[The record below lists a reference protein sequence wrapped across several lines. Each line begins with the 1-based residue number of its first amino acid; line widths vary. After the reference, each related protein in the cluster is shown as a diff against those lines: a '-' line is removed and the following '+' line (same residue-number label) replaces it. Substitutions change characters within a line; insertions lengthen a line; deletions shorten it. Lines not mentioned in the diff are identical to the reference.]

1 MADNRENENIGGNQ
15 NGQELGAN
23 RPGGAE
29 QPEGGAEQMGEVR
42 NLGNRARLEQPQRQ
56 RPGDFNPTGQ
66 EGGVYSL
73 DDFAVPN
80 ASTASGAE
88 YPYYDGFVKPVVK
101 IGTCA
106 QTYTHLHV
114 LDHIAN
120 AAVIS
125 KPFILHFVWNQM
137 EGLIGREKSGWISYG
152 IEIAAA
158 NTDVTA
164 QRLVHRET
172 GEALAVPAE
181 RAHSDTSVTEAAVLG
196 LCLAIIR
203 VASITQEEHMER
215 ILNKM
220 AQDYGTLGIQDV
232 KQILRR
238 TRWHTLLESH
248 DFRLLASAIDMFLYR
263 FPAASGSYMRMGT
276 VVTRGAQ
283 LTALSSLSLLC
294 PTKEDV
300 YVFASWCGTRSLKTE
315 LIKMLKRDQEM
326 DEPGSYFHYQ
336 IYMGLVSRSCYSAA
350 ENPHLT
356 IFLHTAGCMLAAER
370 SMKAFFPKSVQN
382 FYEDVRLGIAFAY
395 ERSLIGQFEDEGG
408 VRFRGVDYEEQNA
421 SDAGGQAYQARGCR
435 YWIKCIK
442 NGNEEWQTAL
452 SWARS
457 VTLTW
462 ENPFDGTFA
471 QRLYQIVGN
480 MYNAINAAQRQGD
493 LSLADFDEEQ

>member
-1 MADNRENENIGGNQ
+1 MADNRKNGNT
-15 NGQELGAN
+15 GDEQEIPERRVSRAGE
-23 RPGGAE
+23 AE
-29 QPEGGAEQMGEVR
+29 QPEGGVNPQGGAPNSGTR
-42 NLGNRARLEQPQRQ
+42 SRTEQPPRQ
-56 RPGDFNPTGQ
+56 RPGDFDPVGQ
-66 EGGVYSL
+66 SGVYKLS
-73 DDFAVPN
+73 DFAVPN

-88 YPYYDGFVKPVVK
+88 YPYYRGFGKPIVRV
-101 IGTCA
+101 GSCV

-114 LDHIAN
+114 MDHVAS

-125 KPFILHFVWNQM
+125 KPFILHFVWNEMAQ
-137 EGLIGREKSGWISYG
+137 LVGREKSGWTSYG
-152 IEIAAA
+152 VQIAPP

-164 QRLVHRET
+164 QQVVTKED
-172 GEALAVPAE
+172 GEAITVPAE
-181 RAHSDTSVTEAAVLG
+181 RAYSDTSVTAPAVLG
-196 LCLAIIR
+196 LCLSIIR
-203 VASITQEEHMER
+203 VASITQEEHLEK

-220 AQDYGTLGIQDV
+220 AQDYATLGIQDV

-238 TRWHTLLESH
+238 TRWHTLLESY
-248 DFRLLASAIDMFLYR
+248 DFRLLAAAIDMFLYR
-263 FPAASGSYMRMGT
+263 FPTASGSYMRMGT

-300 YVFASWCGTRSLKTE
+300 YVFASWCGTKSLKTE

-356 IFLHTAGCMLAAER
+356 IFIHTAGCMMAAER

-395 ERSLIGQFEDEGG
+395 ERSLLGQFEEDGG
-408 VRFRGVDYEEQNA
+408 VHFDTVKYEEQDA
-421 SDAGGQAYQARGCR
+421 AAAGGQAYQPRGCR

-442 NGNEEWQTAL
+442 NGNEEWQTAI

-462 ENPFDGTFA
+462 ENPFEGTFA

-480 MYNAINAAQRQGD
+480 LYSAVGAPQRQGE
-493 LSLADFDEEQ
+493 LSMADFDEEI

>member
-1 MADNRENENIGGNQ
+1 
-15 NGQELGAN
+15 
-23 RPGGAE
+23 
-29 QPEGGAEQMGEVR
+29 
-42 NLGNRARLEQPQRQ
+42 
-56 RPGDFNPTGQ
+56 
-66 EGGVYSL
+66 
-73 DDFAVPN
+73 
-80 ASTASGAE
+80 
-88 YPYYDGFVKPVVK
+88 
-101 IGTCA
+101 
-106 QTYTHLHV
+106 
-114 LDHIAN
+114 
-120 AAVIS
+120 
-125 KPFILHFVWNQM
+125 
-137 EGLIGREKSGWISYG
+137 
-152 IEIAAA
+152 
-158 NTDVTA
+158 
-164 QRLVHRET
+164 
-172 GEALAVPAE
+172 
-181 RAHSDTSVTEAAVLG
+181 
-196 LCLAIIR
+196 
-203 VASITQEEHMER
+203 
-215 ILNKM
+215 M

-263 FPAASGSYMRMGT
+263 FPAASGSYTRMGT

-294 PTKEDV
+294 PTREDV

-395 ERSLIGQFEDEGG
+395 ERSLIGQFEEEGG
-408 VRFRGVDYEEQNA
+408 MRFGGVDYEEQDA
-421 SDAGGQAYQARGCR
+421 AEAGGQAYRAKGCR

-442 NGNEEWQTAL
+442 NGNEEWQSAL

-457 VTLTW
+457 LTLTW

-471 QRLYQIVGN
+471 QRLYLIVGSI
-480 MYNAINAAQRQGD
+480 YNAVGASQRQGD
-493 LSLADFDEEQ
+493 LSMADFDEDN